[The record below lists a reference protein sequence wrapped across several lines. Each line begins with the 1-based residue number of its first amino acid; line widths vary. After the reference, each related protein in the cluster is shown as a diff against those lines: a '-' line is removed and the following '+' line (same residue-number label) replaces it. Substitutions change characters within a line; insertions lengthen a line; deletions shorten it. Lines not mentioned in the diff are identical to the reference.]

1 VRETRSYEV
10 IEIESNSEEELME
23 NEQEEPSEEM
33 AQ

>member
-23 NEQEEPSEEM
+23 NEQEELSEEM